1 MIDDLIGYY
10 QRELAFLRDAAGAFA
25 EQHPKI
31 ASRLRLTRES
41 AEDPHIGR
49 LIESA
54 AFMNARLRHKL
65 DDDFPELSDTLLL
78 TLFPSL
84 IQPIPSFF
92 VARFRPEA
100 ELAKAT
106 HIPRGT
112 MIVTE
117 PVNGEPLR
125 YRTAWDVT
133 LLPLR
138 IDSAALGGVPL
149 DAPALGLA
157 QARGVLRLSLQL
169 TGSEA
174 SFATLGL
181 DRLRL
186 YLRSDPRRA
195 QILLEQLGVN
205 LLGIG
210 VGSGPEDM
218 QAVLLPPEALSMM
231 GMAPDELLLPQGE
244 ASSPAYAVVQEH
256 FAYPQKHLF
265 VEVSGLS
272 SRTLSLEGDRLEL
285 FFYLDKPSP
294 ELERIVR
301 AEDFELFAAPA
312 LNLFALEAEPIQLD
326 QSKLEYRIVPD
337 ARRED
342 ALEVH
347 SVNGVMLQSG
357 SGERIAAP
365 ALHSVDRGTGRLGRF
380 FHGLAR
386 RSSFGPGGGDDL
398 FVSIADLDGALLADE
413 STIVQCSILA
423 MNRDL
428 PLRLPFG
435 GGQPAL
441 TLDGIVPGLA
451 EVTAITKPTPTR
463 RPPRRRAAVWKLI
476 GQLSLNHLGLTGGA
490 RGAQVLREMLALY
503 DVSDTPESAN
513 LRDRVIGV
521 TAAASVGRIR
531 VGGHTAMVAGTD
543 LTVEIDDER
552 LSGSGAFLLT
562 MVLER
567 FLATACALNSFTRLR
582 TRLRRETGP
591 WKSWP
596 ARVGDRELL

>member
-25 EQHPKI
+25 EAHPKI
-31 ASRLRLTRES
+31 ASRLRLTRE
-41 AEDPHIGR
+41 AVEDPHIGR

-84 IQPIPSFF
+84 IQPVPSFF

-100 ELAKAT
+100 ELAKPT
-106 HIPRGT
+106 LIPRGT
-112 MIVTE
+112 MVVTE
-117 PVNGEPLR
+117 PVSNEPLR

-138 IDSAALGGVPL
+138 IDSAALGGLPL

-157 QARGVLRLSLQL
+157 QAKGVLRLSLRL
-169 TGSEA
+169 TSAEV

-181 DRLRL
+181 NQLRL
-186 YLRSDPRRA
+186 YIRSDPRRA

-210 VGSGPEDM
+210 VGSGPEDAR
-218 QAVLLPPEALSMM
+218 AVLLPAGALRMM
-231 GMAPDELLLPQGE
+231 GMVPDELLLPQGG
-244 ASSPAYAVVQEH
+244 ATSTAYAIVQEH

-265 VEVSGLS
+265 VEVDGLS
-272 SRTLSLEGDRLEL
+272 ARTLTLSGDRFEL
-285 FFYLDKPSP
+285 FFYLDKPSS
-294 ELERIVR
+294 ELERVIR
-301 AEDFELFAAPA
+301 ADDFELFAAPA
-312 LNLFALEAEPIQLD
+312 VNLFPLEAEPIQLD
-326 QSKLEYRIVPD
+326 HSRLDYRVVPD

-347 SVNGVMLQSG
+347 SLDAVMLQSG
-357 SGERIAAP
+357 SGERTAAP
-365 ALHSVDRGTGRLGRF
+365 PLHSIDRGTGRLGRF
-380 FHGLAR
+380 FHAVTR
-386 RSSFGPGGGDDL
+386 RSSFGPGGGDDV
-398 FVSIADLDGALLADE
+398 FVSIADLDGTLLGDA
-413 STIVQCSILA
+413 STIVHCSVLA

-435 GGQPAL
+435 GGQPVLA
-441 TLDGIVPGLA
+441 LDGIVPGLA
-451 EVTAITKPTPTR
+451 DVTALTKPTPTR
-463 RPPRRRAAVWKLI
+463 RPPRRRGAVWKLI
-476 GQLSLNHLGLTGGA
+476 GQLSLNHLGLTGGS
-490 RGAQVLREMLALY
+490 RGAQVLREVLALY
-503 DVSDTPESAN
+503 DVADTPESAG
-513 LRDRVIGV
+513 LRDRLVGV
-521 TAAASVGRIR
+521 HAAPGVGRVR

-543 LTVEIDDER
+543 LTLEIDDER

-567 FLATACALNSFTRLR
+567 FLASACALNSFTRLS
-582 TRLRRETGP
+582 TRLRRETGA
-591 WKSWP
+591 WRRWP
-596 ARVGDRELL
+596 ARVGDRELV

>member
-10 QRELAFLRDAAGAFA
+10 QRELAFLRGAAGAFA
-25 EQHPKI
+25 EAHPKI
-31 ASRLRLTRES
+31 ASRLRLTRE
-41 AEDPHIGR
+41 AVEDPHVGR

-84 IQPIPSFF
+84 IQPLPSAF
-92 VARFRPEA
+92 VARFRAEA
-100 ELAKAT
+100 DLAKPT
-106 HIPRGT
+106 VVPRGT

-117 PVNGEPLR
+117 PINGEALR

-133 LLPLR
+133 LLPLQ
-138 IDSAALGGVPL
+138 IDAAALGGLPL

-157 QARGVLRLSLQL
+157 QARGVLRLSLRL
-169 TGSEA
+169 TSAEV
-174 SFATLGL
+174 SFGTLGL

-186 YLRSDPRRA
+186 YIRSDPRRA
-195 QILLEQLGVN
+195 QILLEQFGVN

-210 VGSGPEDM
+210 IGSGPEDPR
-218 QAVLLPPEALSMM
+218 AVLLPPGALRMM
-231 GMAPDELLLPQGE
+231 GMTADELLLPQGV
-244 ASSPAYAVVQEH
+244 ATSIAYAVVQEH
-256 FAYPQKHLF
+256 FAYPQKHMF
-265 VEVSGLS
+265 VEIDGLS
-272 SRTLSLEGDRLEL
+272 TRTLTLDGDRIEL

-294 ELERIVR
+294 ELDRVVR

-312 LNLFALEAEPIQLD
+312 INLFQLEAEPIQLD
-326 QSKLEYRIVPD
+326 HTQVEYRIVPD

-347 SVNGVMLQSG
+347 SLPAVTLQSG
-357 SGERIAAP
+357 SGERVAAP
-365 ALHSVDRGTGRLGRF
+365 PLHSIDRGTGRLGRF
-380 FHGLAR
+380 FHALVR

-398 FVSIADLDGALLADE
+398 FVSIADLDGALLGDP
-413 STIVQCSILA
+413 STLVHCSVLA

-435 GGQPAL
+435 GGQPL
-441 TLDGIVPGLA
+441 LSLDGIVPGLA
-451 EVTAITKPTPTR
+451 EITALTKPTPTR
-463 RPPRRRAAVWKLI
+463 RPSRRRAAVWKLI
-476 GQLSLNHLGLTGGA
+476 GQLSLNHLGLTGGP

-503 DVSDTPESAN
+503 DVADTPESAG
-513 LRDRVIGV
+513 LRERLVGV
-521 TAAASVGRIR
+521 HATPGVGRIR

-543 LTVEIDDER
+543 LVLEVDDER

-562 MVLER
+562 LVLER
-567 FLATACALNSFTRLR
+567 FLASACALNSFTRLT

-596 ARVGDRELL
+596 ARVGDRELV

>member
-25 EQHPKI
+25 EAHPKI
-31 ASRLRLTRES
+31 ASRLRLTRENV
-41 AEDPHIGR
+41 EDPHIGR

-65 DDDFPELSDTLLL
+65 DDEFPELSDTLLL

-84 IQPIPSFF
+84 IQPVPSFF
-92 VARFRPEA
+92 VARFRGEPD
-100 ELAKAT
+100 LVKPT
-106 HIPRGT
+106 LVPRGT
-112 MIVTE
+112 TILTE
-117 PVNGEPLR
+117 PVQGEPLR
-125 YRTAWDVT
+125 YRTSWDVT

-138 IDSAALGGVPL
+138 IDSAGLGGAPL
-149 DAPALGLA
+149 DAPPLGLA
-157 QARGVLRLSLQL
+157 QAKGVLRLSLRL
-169 TGSEA
+169 TSAEA

-186 YLRSDPRRA
+186 HIRSDPRRA

-210 VGSGPEDM
+210 VGSGPEDPR
-218 QAVLLPPEALSMM
+218 AVLLPPGALRMM
-231 GMAPDELLLPQGE
+231 GMAADELLLPQGE
-244 ASSPAYAVVQEH
+244 ATSTAYAIVQEH

-265 VEVSGLS
+265 VEIDGLAA
-272 SRTLSLEGDRLEL
+272 RTLTLEGDRIEL
-285 FFYLDKPSP
+285 FFYLDRPSP
-294 ELERIVR
+294 ELERVVR
-301 AEDFELFAAPA
+301 ADDFELFAAPA

-326 QSKLEYRIVPD
+326 QSRVDYRIVPD

-347 SVNGVMLQSG
+347 SLTAVTLQSG
-357 SGERIAAP
+357 SGERVVAP
-365 ALHSVDRGTGRLGRF
+365 ALHSIDRGTGRLGRF

-386 RSSFGPGGGDDL
+386 HSSFGPGGGDDL

-435 GGQPAL
+435 GGQPVL
-441 TLDGIVPGLA
+441 TLDGVVPGLA
-451 EVTAITKPTPTR
+451 EITALTKPTPTR
-463 RPPRRRAAVWKLI
+463 RPSRRRAAVWKLI

-503 DVSDTPESAN
+503 DISDTPESAN

-521 TAAASVGRIR
+521 NAAPGVGRIR

-543 LTVEIDDER
+543 LTLEIDDER

-562 MVLER
+562 LVLER
-567 FLATACALNSFTRLR
+567 YLASACALNSFTRLT
-582 TRLRRETGP
+582 TRLRRETGR
-591 WKSWP
+591 WKTWP
-596 ARVGDRELL
+596 ARVGDRELV